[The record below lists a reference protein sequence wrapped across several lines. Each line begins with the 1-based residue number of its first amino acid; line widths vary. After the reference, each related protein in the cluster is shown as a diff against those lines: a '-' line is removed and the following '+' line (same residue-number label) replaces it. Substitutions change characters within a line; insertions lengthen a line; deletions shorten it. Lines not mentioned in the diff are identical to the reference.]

1 MRGFC
6 RRDNVAAVTVAPDE
20 YRAVMR
26 AFPTGVAVVAVDA
39 AGARLGL
46 TVGSLASLSLEPP
59 LVGVAIG
66 RDAAM
71 HELLREAGSFG
82 VSLLAGDQDGL
93 AQHFA
98 RGVPPIALWHGIA
111 WRPGEATGSPLLDGA
126 VGWLEC
132 RLMAENPAGDHTNF
146 VGEVVAAEPGR
157 SGPGLVYVGSAYRP
171 GP

>member
-1 MRGFC
+1 
-6 RRDNVAAVTVAPDE
+6 VTVPPDE

-26 AFPTGVAVVAVDA
+26 AFPTGVAIVAVDA
-39 AGARLGL
+39 SGGRLAL

-66 RDAAM
+66 REAAM
-71 HELLREAGSFG
+71 HELLREAGAFG
-82 VSLLAGDQDGL
+82 ISLLAGDQDGL

-98 RGVPPIALWHGIA
+98 RGVPPIALWEGVG
-111 WRPGEATGSPLLDGA
+111 WKPGVETGSPLLDGA

-132 RLMAENPAGDHTNF
+132 RLDAEYPAGDHTLF
-146 VGEVVAAEPGR
+146 VGKVVAVEPGCP
-157 SGPGLVYVGSAYRP
+157 GPGLVYVGSAYRP

>member
-1 MRGFC
+1 
-6 RRDNVAAVTVAPDE
+6 VAVPSDE

-26 AFPTGVAVVAVDA
+26 AFPEGVALVAVDA
-39 AGARLGL
+39 AGGRLAL

-66 RDAAM
+66 REAAM
-71 HELLREAGSFG
+71 HELLREAGAFG
-82 VSLLAGDQDGL
+82 ISLLAGDQDGL

-111 WRPGEATGSPLLDGA
+111 WRPGDATGSPLLDGA

-132 RLMAENPAGDHTNF
+132 RVEAEHPAGDHTLF

-157 SGPGLVYVGSAYRP
+157 RRPGLVYVGSAYRP

>member
-1 MRGFC
+1 MTVPPDGF
-6 RRDNVAAVTVAPDE
+6 RS
-20 YRAVMR
+20 VMR
-26 AFPTGVAVVAVDA
+26 AFPAGVAVVAVDA
-39 AGARLGL
+39 PGGRLGL

-71 HELLREAGSFG
+71 HELLREAGAFG
-82 VSLLAGDQDGL
+82 TSLLAGDQERV

-98 RGVPPIALWHGIA
+98 RGVPPIALWEGIA
-111 WRPGEATGSPLLDGA
+111 SRPGAATAAPLLEDA

-132 RLMAENPAGDHTNF
+132 RVDAEHPAGDHTLF
-146 VGEVVAAEPGR
+146 VGQVVAAERGR
-157 SGPGLVYVGSAYRP
+157 AAPGLVYVGSAYRP

>member
-1 MRGFC
+1 
-6 RRDNVAAVTVAPDE
+6 VTVPPDE

-26 AFPTGVAVVAVDA
+26 AFPAGVAVVAVDS
-39 AGARLGL
+39 AGGRLAL

-59 LVGVAIG
+59 LVGIAIG

-82 VSLLAGDQDGL
+82 ISLLAGDQVSL

-98 RGVPPIALWHGIA
+98 RGVPPIAVWQGIA
-111 WRPGEATGSPLLDGA
+111 WRPGDATGSPLLDGA

-132 RLMAENPAGDHTNF
+132 RLEAEHPAGDHTLF
-146 VGEVVAAEPGR
+146 VGEVIVAEPGR
-157 SGPGLVYVGSAYRP
+157 REPGLVYVGSTYRP

>member
-1 MRGFC
+1 MRGFP
-6 RRDNVAAVTVAPDE
+6 A
-20 YRAVMR
+20 
-26 AFPTGVAVVAVDA
+26 GVAVVSVDA
-39 AGARLGL
+39 AGGRLAL

-71 HELLREAGSFG
+71 HELLRETGAFG
-82 VSLLAGDQDGL
+82 ISLLGGDQVGL

-98 RGVPPIALWHGIA
+98 RGVPPIALWHGIE
-111 WRPGEATGSPLLDGA
+111 WRPGPATGSPLLDGA

-132 RLMAENPAGDHTNF
+132 RVEAEHPAGDHSLF
-146 VGEVVAAEPGR
+146 VGEVVGAERGR
-157 SGPGLVYVGSAYRP
+157 SAPGLVYVGSAYRP

>member
-1 MRGFC
+1 MS
-6 RRDNVAAVTVAPDE
+6 VAADD

-26 AFPTGVAVVAVDA
+26 AFPAGVAVVSIDA
-39 AGARLGL
+39 PAGRLAL
-46 TVGSLASLSLEPP
+46 TIGSLASLSLEPP

-66 RDAAM
+66 REAAL
-71 HELLREAGSFG
+71 HELLREAGAFG
-82 VSLLAGDQDGL
+82 VSLLAGDQEAL

-98 RGVPPIALWHGIA
+98 RGVPPIALWHAIE
-111 WRPGEATGSPLLDGA
+111 WRPGSATGSPLLEGA

-132 RLMAENPAGDHTNF
+132 RAAAEHRVGDHTLF
-146 VGEVVAAEPGR
+146 VGEVIAAERGR

>member
-1 MRGFC
+1 
-6 RRDNVAAVTVAPDE
+6 VTVPPDE
-20 YRAVMR
+20 YRSVMR
-26 AFPTGVAVVAVDA
+26 AFPAGVAVVAVDS
-39 AGARLGL
+39 AGGRLAL

-71 HELLREAGSFG
+71 HELLREAGAFG
-82 VSLLAGDQDGL
+82 ISLLAGDQDGL

-111 WRPGEATGSPLLDGA
+111 WRPGDATGSPLLDGA

-132 RLMAENPAGDHTNF
+132 RVESEHPAGDHTLF
-146 VGEVVAAEPGR
+146 VGKVIAAELGR
-157 SGPGLVYVGSAYRP
+157 RGPGLVYVGSAYQP